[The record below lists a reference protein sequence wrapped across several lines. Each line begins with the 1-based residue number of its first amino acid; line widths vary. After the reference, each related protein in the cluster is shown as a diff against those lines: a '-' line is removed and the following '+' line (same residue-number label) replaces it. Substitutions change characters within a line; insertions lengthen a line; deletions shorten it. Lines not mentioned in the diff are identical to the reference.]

1 MIADKNRSGGST
13 PKRAKI
19 YFSQLSVE
27 TVRRLYNLY
36 RVDFEMFGYSPDLY
50 YKYAGNDDD

>member
-1 MIADKNRSGGST
+1 M
-13 PKRAKI
+13 

-50 YKYAGNDDD
+50 YHYAGNDDV